1 MAIKI
6 KPSTQQLPLLGVSG
20 HAGAGHVHS
29 HLGFIQD
36 DSAGFAVASALI
48 RMAYPADTN
57 VQQVSV
63 AADTVEVQTVGG
75 GVGRAMARRGFTPY
89 EAELI
94 QRARGLDGLYSQG
107 MAFTCFGRI
116 YGQGILEAPVAFQTA
131 VCLAVIDTFSQ
142 SYPGAVMVCEEGI
155 TNNVGACMGALL
167 DLDGIT
173 VAVMAVLNATGGG
186 LGPAEDLEGNVNL
199 AAKGQLMSKIGLDRV
214 PTIVLES
221 KAYVPSVCESLQ
233 QDSFWVRFNNEQDN
247 PAVGAA
253 LIEAVRK
260 SGLPMMHSD
269 QAYPR
274 DTGEMRKNVRS
285 LSQRI
290 IELGQRLEQA
300 STSAEKV
307 QVIAELALLV
317 SQDAGGVTYMSD
329 ALHDIVAGGGLIPG
343 TAAVLSLAVSQLTIE
358 QSKIPEFT
366 AQDAK
371 NYLNIT
377 CDALRILASDH
388 QRAQMYLDRKQKF
401 VKEHFERLSS
411 V

>member
-1 MAIKI
+1 MQI
-6 KPSTQQLPLLGVSG
+6 KPSGQQLPLLGVCG

-57 VQQVSV
+57 IQQVTV
-63 AADTVEVQTVGG
+63 DAETVEVQTVGG
-75 GVGRAMARRGFTPY
+75 GIGRAMARRGFTPY
-89 EAELI
+89 EVELM
-94 QRARGLDGLYSQG
+94 QRANGLDGLYSQG
-107 MAFTCFGRI
+107 VAFNCFGRI
-116 YGQGILEAPVAFQTA
+116 YGQGVLEAPVAFQTA
-131 VCLAVIDTFSQ
+131 VCLAVINTFSQ
-142 SYPGAVMVCEEGI
+142 NYPDAVMVSQEGI
-155 TNNVGACMGALL
+155 PNNVGACMGALL
-167 DLDGIT
+167 DHDGIT

-186 LGPAEDLEGNVNL
+186 LGPAEDLEGNVSL
-199 AAKGQLMSKIGLDRV
+199 AAKGQLMNRLGLDQV

-253 LIEAVRK
+253 LIEAVSK

-274 DTGEMRKNVRS
+274 DTGEMRKAVCS
-285 LSQRI
+285 LSERI
-290 IELGQRLEQA
+290 VDIGRSLEQA
-300 STSAEKV
+300 STSAQKV
-307 QVIAELALLV
+307 QVIADLALLV

-329 ALHDIVAGGGLIPG
+329 ELHDIVAGGGLVPG

-366 AQDAK
+366 ALDAK

-377 CDALRILASDH
+377 CDALKILSSNL
-388 QRAQMYLDRKQKF
+388 QQAQSYLERKQKF
-401 VKEHFERLSS
+401 SKENFERLSS
-411 V
+411 A